1 MGARAEAVAATRTR
15 ILDAAT
21 ASFWGAPTMAIPL
34 DEVAERAGVAVQT
47 VLRHFGSRDA
57 LLAAAAAR
65 ESERVA
71 RQRDAVAPGDVDDAV
86 RVLLDHYEE
95 MGDRA
100 LRLLAEEQRNPALTP
115 MADLGRAGHRAWCRR
130 VFADVL
136 APLRGVD
143 RERRLAQLV
152 AVCDV
157 QTWKLLARDAGL
169 SRRQT
174 ELAIRELLAP
184 LLEVP

>member
-1 MGARAEAVAATRTR
+1 MGARADAVAATRAR

-21 ASFWGAPTMAIPL
+21 ACFWGAPTTAIPL
-34 DEVAERAGVAVQT
+34 DEVAEAADVSVQT
-47 VLRHFGSRDA
+47 VLRHFGSRDS
-57 LLAAAAAR
+57 LLAAAAER
-65 ESERVA
+65 ESARVEA
-71 RQRDAVAPGDVDDAV
+71 QRGAVTPGDVEGAV

-95 MGDRA
+95 MGERA

-115 MADLGRAGHRAWCRR
+115 MADIGRTGHRAWCRR

-136 APLRGVD
+136 EPLQGVARD
-143 RERRLAQLV
+143 RRLAQLV

-174 ELAIRELLAP
+174 ELAIRELLTP
-184 LLEVP
+184 LMEVP